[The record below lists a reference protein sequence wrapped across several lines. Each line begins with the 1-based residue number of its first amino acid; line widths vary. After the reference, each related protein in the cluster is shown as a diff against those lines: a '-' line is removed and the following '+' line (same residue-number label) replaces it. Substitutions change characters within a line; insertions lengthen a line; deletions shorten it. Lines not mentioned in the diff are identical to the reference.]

1 MLLVLGRPGSGCTS
15 LLRVLSNDRD
25 SFDEVTGETRF
36 ASMDHREAKQYRQ
49 QIMFNNED
57 DLHFPTLT
65 VNRTMKFALRNKIPE
80 ERPDHLANRKD
91 FVLNKR
97 DDILDSLGIGHTKKN
112 MVGNEFIRGVSGG
125 ERKRVSLAEV
135 LAGQSPVQM
144 WDNPTRGLDSKSA
157 LAFARML
164 RAEADRNDKTIVTT
178 TYQAGNGIYDQFD
191 KVLVLAEGRVTYSG
205 PRRAAREYFENLGFI
220 CPKGANIADFL
231 TSVTVLT
238 ERIVRPG
245 WEEKVPNT
253 PEDFEACFQ
262 KSPIHKDQMD
272 AIVEPEKLSYETED
286 LALAVS
292 SEKKKQHIP
301 RKKSVYTAKLWDQVG
316 ACIVRQFQIMWGD
329 KFSLYVKVC
338 CLGHHTSIGL
348 RVFVL

>member
-1 MLLVLGRPGSGCTS
+1 MIHCFLESTLIEMIL
-15 LLRVLSNDRD
+15 
-25 SFDEVTGETRF
+25 
-36 ASMDHREAKQYRQ
+36 
-49 QIMFNNED
+49 D

-65 VNRTMKFALRNKIPE
+65 VNRTMKFALRNKIPN
-80 ERPDHLANRKD
+80 ERPENLRNRKD
-91 FVLNKR
+91 FVQGKR
-97 DDILDSLGIGHTKKN
+97 DGILDSLGIGHTKKN

-157 LAFARML
+157 LAFAKML
-164 RAEADRNDKTIVTT
+164 RSEADRNDKTIITT

-191 KVLVLAEGRVTYSG
+191 KIIVLAEGRVTYYG
-205 PRRAAREYFENLGFI
+205 PRRIARKYFEELGFI

-245 WEEKVPNT
+245 WEGKVPST
-253 PEDFEACFQ
+253 PEEFESSYQ
-262 KSPIHKDQMD
+262 NSPIYRYQMN

-286 LALAVS
+286 LELAVS
-292 SEKKKQHIP
+292 SEKRKQHIP
-301 RKKSVYTAKLWDQVG
+301 RNRSVYTANLWDQIG
-316 ACIVRQFQIMWGD
+316 ACITRQFQIMWGD
-329 KFSLYVKVC
+329 KFSLYVKVRQIC
-338 CLGHHTSIGL
+338 IFLLSYEKIPIYN
-348 RVFVL
+348 

>member
-1 MLLVLGRPGSGCTS
+1 MIRIHSIITNLISILL
-15 LLRVLSNDRD
+15 
-25 SFDEVTGETRF
+25 
-36 ASMDHREAKQYRQ
+36 
-49 QIMFNNED
+49 D

-65 VNRTMKFALRNKIPE
+65 VNRTMKFALRNKIPN
-80 ERPDHLANRKD
+80 ERPEELSKRKD

-97 DDILDSLGIGHTKKN
+97 NDILESLGIGHTKKSV
-112 MVGNEFIRGVSGG
+112 VGNEFIRGVSGG

-164 RAEADRNDKTIVTT
+164 RSEADQNQKTIITT

-191 KVLVLAEGRVTYSG
+191 KVLVLAEGRVTYYG
-205 PRRAAREYFENLGFI
+205 PRSMAREYFESLGFA

-245 WEEKVPNT
+245 WEAKAPST
-253 PEDFEACFQ
+253 PQEFESHYQ
-262 KSPIHKDQMD
+262 NSLIYKDQIN
-272 AIVEPEKLSYETED
+272 AIVEPEQLKYETED
-286 LALAVS
+286 LDLAVI
-292 SEKKKQHIP
+292 SEKRKRHVP
-301 RKKSVYTAKLWDQVG
+301 RNRSVYTANLWDQIG
-316 ACIVRQFQIMWGD
+316 ACITRQFQIMWGD

-338 CLGHHTSIGL
+338 LSQTRDL
-348 RVFVL
+348 LK

>member
-1 MLLVLGRPGSGCTS
+1 MS
-15 LLRVLSNDRD
+15 L
-25 SFDEVTGETRF
+25 
-36 ASMDHREAKQYRQ
+36 
-49 QIMFNNED
+49 D

-65 VNRTMKFALRNKIPE
+65 VNRTMKFALRNKVPA
-80 ERPDHLANRKD
+80 ERPENLNNPKEY
-91 FVLNKR
+91 VLNKR

-157 LAFARML
+157 LAFAKML
-164 RAEADRNDKTIVTT
+164 RSEADRNDKTIITT

-191 KVLVLAEGRVTYSG
+191 KVLVLAEGRVTYYG
-205 PRRAAREYFENLGFI
+205 PRWMARGYFEDLGFT

-238 ERIVRPG
+238 ERVVRVG

-253 PEDFEACFQ
+253 PEEFEACYQ
-262 KSPIHKDQMD
+262 NSPVYKDQMD
-272 AIVEPEKLSYETED
+272 AIVEPEKLNYETED

-292 SEKKKQHIP
+292 SEKRTQHLP
-301 RKKSVYTAKLWDQVG
+301 RQKSVYTTKLWDQVG
-316 ACIVRQFQIMWGD
+316 ACILRQFQIMWGD

-338 CLGHHTSIGL
+338 FISI
-348 RVFVL
+348 FSSI